1 MSEDRSEAAAR
12 SDQRAVSDLGGL
24 DELDRLAAEVFE
36 GYLVRKDLA
45 QQFRGQYPVPTYV
58 GEFLL
63 GRYCATTDADE
74 IAEGLAVVER
84 SMKERTVR
92 AGDEELFKS
101 RAREKGKVKII
112 DLLRARLDAKSDA
125 YKAELPSLQLSD
137 IHIADELVNEHDR
150 MLTGGFYAEVTLEY
164 IAALARESG
173 GQPFRVESVRP
184 IQMSTRDALDTFVSG
199 RARFSLD
206 QWRNLLL
213 RSVGFEPSR
222 FTRREQDVLLARMV
236 PFVVPNYNAV
246 ELGPRGTGKSHL
258 FQQVSPYAHLVS
270 GGKATIANMFV
281 NNTTGRRGL
290 VAQYDVVC
298 FDEVSGVSFE
308 TKEGVNIL
316 KGYME
321 SGEFSRG
328 KESIRVDGGIVMVGN
343 FDVDVA
349 EELRRGHLFGPMPK
363 EMRND
368 TAFHDRIHAYLPGW
382 DVPTLDPSY
391 FTAHF
396 GLVSDFL
403 AECWSQLRRTSRL
416 DVTQS
421 RLAWGDQLSGRD
433 AKAANNTVN
442 GLLKLLWP
450 NAEMPVPDDALAWA
464 AEVALELR
472 RRVKE
477 QQAAIGVAEF
487 GRTELSYRLGDRP
500 EKTVY
505 CDESV
510 QVRMDGERDRPAP
523 VPAGVASNREVLP
536 APDPAE
542 VKASVGAKAANY
554 AVGDTIDERFEIL
567 DLLGQGGFSKVY
579 RVRDEVE
586 DEERAIKLFD
596 NAAGYEAVRREI
608 GALRKV
614 HHPNVVEV
622 FWAGKTGAGEWYLV
636 TEFIDGESL
645 DDYATGKRHLR
656 DREAIDVALD
666 ILDALV
672 AIHPDAARITELDR
686 KKHEGELSMA
696 EYDEWTDLQDKGL
709 VHRDIK
715 PLNVILT
722 RTGAKLLDFNIASR
736 VGDPVYTQSGT
747 PPYQAPDANLTR
759 WDVSTDLFAV
769 GVMLYEMLCNG
780 QHPYPGSKPMVGEA
794 VVDPRTI
801 RPDMAPELG
810 EFLVKACAPYRNE
823 RFSTAQEMKD
833 ALSPVRNGGR

>member
-1 MSEDRSEAAAR
+1 MSALD
-12 SDQRAVSDLGGL
+12 GL
-24 DELDRLAAEVFE
+24 DQLAAEVFE

-63 GRYCATTDADE
+63 GRYCATTDLDE

-92 AGDEELFKS
+92 AGEEELFKS
-101 RAREKGKVKII
+101 RAREKGKVKVI
-112 DLLRARLDAKSDA
+112 DLVRARLDARSDA
-125 YKAELPSLQLSD
+125 YKAELPSLQLGE

-150 MLTGGFYAEVTLEY
+150 MLTGGFYAEITLEY
-164 IAALARESG
+164 IAALGRESG

-184 IQMSTRDALDTFVSG
+184 IQMSTRDALDTFVAG
-199 RARFSLD
+199 RARFTVD
-206 QWRNLLL
+206 QWRDLLL

-222 FTRREQDVLLARMV
+222 FTRREQDVLIARMV

-290 VAQYDVVC
+290 VAQYDVIC

-328 KESIRVDGGIVMVGN
+328 KESIRADGGIVMVGN

-382 DVPTLDPSY
+382 DVPKVDPSY
-391 FTAHF
+391 FTTHF
-396 GLVSDFL
+396 GFVSDFL

-416 DVTQS
+416 DVTQG
-421 RLAWGDQLSGRD
+421 RLTWGDQLSGRD
-433 AKAANNTVN
+433 RKAANNTVN

-450 NAEMPVPDDALAWA
+450 NPEVEVPDEALAWTA
-464 AEVALELR
+464 DIALEVR

-477 QQAAIGVAEF
+477 QQAAIGAVEF
-487 GRTELSYRLGDRP
+487 GKTDLSYRLGQRP
-500 EKTVY
+500 EQIVY
-505 CDESV
+505 CDESL
-510 QVRMDGERDRPAP
+510 QHRRAKAQEQEVRPRGLQRD
-523 VPAGVASNREVLP
+523 SEVLP
-536 APDPAE
+536 EPDPAE
-542 VKASVGAKAANY
+542 VKSSVGVKAASY
-554 AVGDTIDERFEIL
+554 AVGDVIDGRFEIIE
-567 DLLGQGGFSKVY
+567 LLGQGGFSKVY

-586 DEERAIKLFD
+586 GEERAFKLFD

-608 GALRKV
+608 GALRKI

-622 FWAGKTGAGEWYLV
+622 FWAGRTDTGDWYLIL
-636 TEFIDGESL
+636 EYIEGESL
-645 DDYATGKRHLR
+645 DEYVSGKRRLR

-672 AIHPDAARITELDR
+672 AIHPNAARIEELDR
-686 KKHEGELSMA
+686 KKHEGELSEA
-696 EYDEWTDLQDKGL
+696 EYDEWMGLQDKGL

-715 PLNVILT
+715 PLNVMLT
-722 RTGAKLLDFNIASR
+722 RTGVKLLDFNIASR

-769 GVMLYEMLCNG
+769 GVMLYELLCDG
-780 QHPYPGSKPMVGEA
+780 HHPFPGSKPMVGEQ
-794 VVDPRTI
+794 VIDPRTI
-801 RPDMAPELG
+801 RSDISTELAD
-810 EFLVKACAPYRNE
+810 FLIKASSAYRSD
-823 RFSTAQEMKD
+823 RFSTAHDMKQ
-833 ALSPVRNGGR
+833 ALEAIRNGR

>member
-1 MSEDRSEAAAR
+1 
-12 SDQRAVSDLGGL
+12 VTTL
-24 DELDRLAAEVFE
+24 DELDRLAADVFE

-63 GRYCATTDADE
+63 GRYCATTDPDE
-74 IAEGLAVVER
+74 IAEGLAIVER

-92 AGDEELFKS
+92 AGEEELFKS

-112 DLLRARLDAKSDA
+112 DLLRARLDARADA
-125 YKAELPSLQLSD
+125 YKAELPSLQLND
-137 IHIADELVNEHDR
+137 IHISDELVNQHDR

-184 IQMSTRDALDTFVSG
+184 IQMSTRDALDTYVKG
-199 RARFSLD
+199 RSHFTLD
-206 QWRNLLL
+206 QWRDLLL

-222 FTRREQDVLLARMV
+222 FTRRQQDILLVRMV

-270 GGKATIANMFV
+270 GGKATVANMFV

-298 FDEVSGVSFE
+298 FDEISGISFD

-328 KESIRVDGGIVMVGN
+328 KESIRADGGIVMVGN
-343 FDVDVA
+343 FDIDVE

-382 DVPTLDPSY
+382 DVPKLDPSY
-391 FTAHF
+391 FTEHF
-396 GLVSDFL
+396 GFVSDFL
-403 AECWSQLRRTSRL
+403 AECWSQLRRISRL
-416 DVTQS
+416 DVTQGRLEWGS
-421 RLAWGDQLSGRD
+421 RLSGRD
-433 AKAANNTVN
+433 RKAANNTVN

-450 NAEMPVPDDALAWA
+450 DPEMEVPDDALIWA
-464 AEVALELR
+464 AELAIELR

-477 QQAAIGVAEF
+477 QQALIGAAEF
-487 GRTELSYRLGDRP
+487 GKVDLSYRLGERP
-500 EKTVY
+500 ERVVY
-505 CDESV
+505 CEESV
-510 QVRMDGERDRPAP
+510 QHQSRVESERDAQSLQRDSA
-523 VPAGVASNREVLP
+523 VLP
-536 APDPAE
+536 KPDPAE
-542 VKASVGAKAANY
+542 VKSSVRAKAADY
-554 AVGDTIDERFEIL
+554 AVGDVIDGRFEIL
-567 DLLGQGGFSKVY
+567 DILGEGGFSKVY

-586 DEERAIKLFD
+586 GEERAFKLFQ
-596 NAAGYEAVRREI
+596 NAAGYDAVRREI
-608 GALRKV
+608 AALRKV
-614 HHPNVVEV
+614 DHPNVVKV
-622 FWAGKTGAGEWYLV
+622 YWAGKTNTGDWYLI
-636 TEFIDGESL
+636 TEFIDGQSL
-645 DDYATGKRHLR
+645 DDYAAGKRHLR

-666 ILDALV
+666 ILGALI
-672 AIHPDAARITELDR
+672 AIHPNAARIQELHQKNR
-686 KKHEGELSMA
+686 TGELTEDEYSELMA
-696 EYDEWTDLQDKGL
+696 LQESGL

-715 PLNVILT
+715 PQNVILT

-747 PPYQAPDANLTR
+747 PPYQAPDVDLTR

-769 GVMLYEMLCNG
+769 GVMLYEMLCDG
-780 QHPYPGSKPMVGEA
+780 HHPYPGARPMVGEK
-794 VVDPRTI
+794 VIDPRTI
-801 RPDMAPELG
+801 RPELTNAIA
-810 EFLVKACAPYRNE
+810 EFLLKACAADRE
-823 RFSTAQEMKD
+823 DRFTTAKEMKS
-833 ALSPVRNGGR
+833 ALEAAL

>member
-1 MSEDRSEAAAR
+1 MTA
-12 SDQRAVSDLGGL
+12 L
-24 DELDRLAAEVFE
+24 DELDQLAAEVFE

-63 GRYCATTDADE
+63 GRYCATTDPDE
-74 IAEGLAVVER
+74 IVEGLAIVER

-92 AGDEELFKS
+92 AGEEELFKS
-101 RAREKGKVKII
+101 RAREKGRVKII
-112 DLLRARLDAKSDA
+112 DLLRARLDARADA

-137 IHIADELVNEHDR
+137 IHISDKLVNEHDR

-164 IAALARESG
+164 IAALAREAG

-184 IQMSTRDALDTFVSG
+184 IQMSTRDALDTFVRNRSH
-199 RARFSLD
+199 FTLD
-206 QWRNLLL
+206 QWRDLLL
-213 RSVGFEPSR
+213 RSVGFEPR
-222 FTRREQDVLLARMV
+222 QFTPRQQDILLARMI
-236 PFVVPNYNAV
+236 PFVITNYNAI

-281 NNTTGRRGL
+281 NNATGRRGL

-298 FDEVSGVSFE
+298 FDEISGVSFD

-328 KESIRVDGGIVMVGN
+328 KESIRADGGIVMVGN
-343 FDVDVA
+343 FDVDVQ

-382 DVPTLDPSY
+382 DVPKLDPSY

-416 DVTQS
+416 DVIQG
-421 RLAWGDQLSGRD
+421 RLTWGTQLSGRD
-433 AKAANNTVN
+433 RKGVTNTVN

-450 NAEMPVPDDALAWA
+450 NPDMEVPDDALRWA
-464 AEVALELR
+464 AELALELR

-477 QQAAIGVAEF
+477 QQAWIGVAEF
-487 GRTELSYRLGDRP
+487 GKVDLSYRLGDRA
-500 EKTVY
+500 EHVVY
-505 CDESV
+505 CDETV
-510 QVRMDGERDRPAP
+510 QHRLRAESEQH
-523 VPAGVASNREVLP
+523 VASSPTAGDSEALP
-536 APDPAE
+536 QPDPEE
-542 VKASVGAKAANY
+542 VRSSVNAKAADY
-554 AVGDTIDERFEIL
+554 TVGDMIDDRFEVL
-567 DLLGQGGFSKVY
+567 DILGQGGFSRVY
-579 RVRDEVE
+579 RVRDELE
-586 DEERAIKLFD
+586 GEERAFKLFD

-608 GALRKV
+608 AALRKV
-614 HHPNVVEV
+614 DHPNVVKV
-622 FWAGKTGAGEWYLV
+622 YWADKTQAGDWYLI

-645 DDYATGKRHLR
+645 DEYVTGKKRLR
-656 DREAIDVALD
+656 DREAVDVALD
-666 ILDALV
+666 VLDALV
-672 AIHPDAARITELDR
+672 AIHPDAVRI
-686 KKHEGELSMA
+686 GELEAKGREGQLSESEYA
-696 EYDEWTDLQDKGL
+696 EWMELQDKGL

-715 PLNVILT
+715 PLNVMLT

-736 VGDPVYTQSGT
+736 VGEEVKTLSGT
-747 PPYQAPDANLTR
+747 PPYQPPDANLTR

-769 GVMLYEMLCNG
+769 GVMLYELLCDGN
-780 QHPYPGSKPMVGEA
+780 HPYPGRKPTVGLKPT
-794 VVDPRTI
+794 DPLSI
-801 RPDMAPELG
+801 RPDLSPQLAQ
-810 EFLVKACAPYRNE
+810 FLMKACAPDRNE
-823 RFSTAQEMKD
+823 RYSSAREMHK
-833 ALSPVRNGGR
+833 ALCDLRTTRSS